1 MDKIQ
6 ITPDQARRA
15 FCMIY
20 EIIEEAFPKGPCVGA
35 TQINI
40 HPTTVKEM
48 RELVEEAKQND
59 QS

>member
-20 EIIEEAFPKGPCVGA
+20 DIIDEAFPNGQRVCA
-35 TQINI
+35 TQINL
-40 HPTTVKEM
+40 HPETVEEM
-48 RELVEEAKQND
+48 RELIEEAKQND